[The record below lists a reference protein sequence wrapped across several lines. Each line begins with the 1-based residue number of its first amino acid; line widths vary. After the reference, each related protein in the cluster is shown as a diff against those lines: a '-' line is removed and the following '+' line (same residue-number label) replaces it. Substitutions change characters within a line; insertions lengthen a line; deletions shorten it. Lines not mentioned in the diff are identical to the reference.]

1 MTKAAKTKTSKV
13 QSHLSVNI
21 TAKVRAN
28 QYASRTFHV
37 DDGLLFC
44 SKCNAVIDHIRKSTV
59 DDHLKSKRHLKA
71 APVGKQ
77 ATFQTTRKCS
87 TNVNMEKVQVCQEWI
102 RACTAANIP
111 LLKSDNPS
119 LREFLKTRVK
129 NGGAIPGSSQLR
141 DEYLFDV
148 YLVEKEELKKK
159 LKGKKVAILTDELS
173 DDEGRY
179 VLDVLVVILDFD
191 ELSPHGNTVAYLLDT
206 DFLIQINNV
215 TISQSVIRIVHDYGI
230 SYNDVVIFNS
240 DNVAYMKL
248 AFSQTLSVIFP
259 SCVNI
264 TCHSH
269 IVNLVVSDFK
279 KSFSEI
285 IEFVKSFRNLFF
297 IPSAERADP

>member
-1 MTKAAKTKTSKV
+1 MANKQHFKPHENV
-13 QSHLSVNI
+13 QLMYI
-21 TAKVRAN
+21 W
-28 QYASRTFHV
+28 
-37 DDGLLFC
+37 
-44 SKCNAVIDHIRKSTV
+44 RKF
-59 DDHLKSKRHLKA
+59 R
-71 APVGKQ
+71 
-77 ATFQTTRKCS
+77 F
-87 TNVNMEKVQVCQEWI
+87 CQEWI
-102 RACTAANIP
+102 RACAAANIP

-119 LREFLKTRVK
+119 LQQFLNTRVK

-148 YLVEKEELKKK
+148 YLVEKEKLKK

-191 ELSPHGNTVAYLLDT
+191 DLSPHGNTVAYLLDT
-206 DFLIQINNV
+206 DFLTQTNNV
-215 TISQSVIRIVHDYGI
+215 TVSQSVIRIVHGYGI
-230 SYNDVVIFNS
+230 SYDDVLIFNS